1 MIQHRLSFDYC
12 MVMSFLFFIFSC
24 TENINIYENGEI
36 KETLNW
42 DTLYDVSVK
51 VKRNSVCWVETVP
64 ENLEYFSGAII
75 ADQTTAH
82 IGQGEFINRLDY
94 LNFSIVLKKDY
105 SLNSTP
111 DSKISINIDCNN
123 GEYLFENT
131 YDIN

>member
-1 MIQHRLSFDYC
+1 MRKIYIPLLL
-12 MVMSFLFFIFSC
+12 SFLFFIFSC

-42 DTLYDVSVK
+42 DTLCDVSVK

-111 DSKISINIDCNN
+111 DSKISININCNN

>member
-1 MIQHRLSFDYC
+1 MRKIYIPLL
-12 MVMSFLFFIFSC
+12 VSFLFFIFSC

-51 VKRNSVCWVETVP
+51 VKRNSVCWVDTVP

-82 IGQGEFINRLDY
+82 IGQGEFINRPVSYTHLT
-94 LNFSIVLKKDY
+94 LPTKRIV
-105 SLNSTP
+105 
-111 DSKISINIDCNN
+111 
-123 GEYLFENT
+123 
-131 YDIN
+131 

>member
-1 MIQHRLSFDYC
+1 MRKIYIPLLL
-12 MVMSFLFFIFSC
+12 SFLFFIFSC

-42 DTLYDVSVK
+42 DTLCDVSVK

>member
-1 MIQHRLSFDYC
+1 MRKIYIPLLAI
-12 MVMSFLFFIFSC
+12 FLIFVISC
-24 TENINIYENGEI
+24 AEKINIYENGEL
-36 KETLNW
+36 KEKLSW

-51 VKRNSVCWVETVP
+51 VNRNSVCWVETIP

-82 IGQGEFINRLDY
+82 IGKGEFINRLDY

-105 SLNSTP
+105 SLTSTV

-123 GEYLFENT
+123 GEYLFKNT

>member
-1 MIQHRLSFDYC
+1 MSKIYIPLLL
-12 MVMSFLFFIFSC
+12 SFLFFIFSC

-123 GEYLFENT
+123 GEYLFENS

>member
-1 MIQHRLSFDYC
+1 MRKIYIPLL
-12 MVMSFLFFIFSC
+12 VSFLFFIFSC

-111 DSKISINIDCNN
+111 DSKISINIAVS
-123 GEYLFENT
+123 YTHLT
-131 YDIN
+131 LPTIYSV

>member
-1 MIQHRLSFDYC
+1 MRKIYIPILAI
-12 MVMSFLFFIFSC
+12 FLLFIFSC
-24 TENINIYENGEI
+24 TEKINIYENGEI

-105 SLNSTP
+105 SLNSTS

>member
-1 MIQHRLSFDYC
+1 MRKIYIPLL
-12 MVMSFLFFIFSC
+12 VSFLFFIFSC

-111 DSKISINIDCNN
+111 DSKISININCNN

>member
-1 MIQHRLSFDYC
+1 MRKIYIPLLVF
-12 MVMSFLFFIFSC
+12 FLFFIFSC
-24 TENINIYENGEI
+24 TEKINIYENGEI

-42 DTLYDVSVK
+42 DTLYDVSVI
-51 VKRNSVCWVETVP
+51 VKRNSVCWVDTVP

>member
-1 MIQHRLSFDYC
+1 MRKIYIPLL
-12 MVMSFLFFIFSC
+12 VSFLFFIFSC

-51 VKRNSVCWVETVP
+51 VKGNSVCWVETVP

-111 DSKISINIDCNN
+111 DSKISININCNN

>member
-1 MIQHRLSFDYC
+1 MRKIYISILAI
-12 MVMSFLFFIFSC
+12 FLFFIISC
-24 TENINIYENGEI
+24 AEKINIYENGEL
-36 KETLNW
+36 KETLSW
-42 DTLYDVSVK
+42 DTLYDVSVE
-51 VKRNSVCWVETVP
+51 VKINSVCWVETVP

>member
-1 MIQHRLSFDYC
+1 MRKIYIPLLL
-12 MVMSFLFFIFSC
+12 SFLFFIFSC

-42 DTLYDVSVK
+42 DILYDVSVK

>member
-1 MIQHRLSFDYC
+1 MRKIYIPILAI
-12 MVMSFLFFIFSC
+12 FLLFIISC
-24 TENINIYENGEI
+24 AEKINIYENGEL
-36 KETLNW
+36 KETLRW

>member
-1 MIQHRLSFDYC
+1 MRKIDIPLLL
-12 MVMSFLFFIFSC
+12 SFLFFIFSC